1 MLSYLM
7 YFWSC
12 FYKITINTLK
22 TYVIALTKGF
32 FHALHFCN
40 CLLLTIALNFS
51 VIYLCGATGI
61 KILYIC
67 IFRTWVTDNEAKI
80 VDSSKLACYI
90 NDTNTIGQYIL
101 EKSDCSSLTNTLTA
115 LTTMSDTRIIIDYL
129 PTIIISVSV
138 LIVISVALAVFIYYR

>member
-12 FYKITINTLK
+12 FYKITINTLI
-22 TYVIALTKGF
+22 TYVIVLTKGF
-32 FHALHFCN
+32 FHAPYFCN
-40 CLLLTIALNFS
+40 CLLLTIALYFS
-51 VIYLCGATGI
+51 VNYLCGATGI
-61 KILYIC
+61 KISYIC

>member
-1 MLSYLM
+1 M
-7 YFWSC
+7 
-12 FYKITINTLK
+12 
-22 TYVIALTKGF
+22 
-32 FHALHFCN
+32 
-40 CLLLTIALNFS
+40 
-51 VIYLCGATGI
+51 
-61 KILYIC
+61 
-67 IFRTWVTDNEAKI
+67 TDNEAKI

>member
-1 MLSYLM
+1 M
-7 YFWSC
+7 
-12 FYKITINTLK
+12 
-22 TYVIALTKGF
+22 ALY
-32 FHALHFCN
+32 
-40 CLLLTIALNFS
+40 FS
-51 VIYLCGATGI
+51 VIFLCGATGI